1 MTYQEAVDYIEEI
14 PKFTK
19 KHTLE
24 HTREFLRGLGNPEK
38 DQKIIHVAGTNGKG
52 SVCAYLRAMLEADG
66 KTTGFFTSPHLVKIN
81 ERICLNGQPV
91 SDEEFLRAFEKVKT
105 TVDEMSGAGFAHPSY
120 FEFLF
125 GMGMVVFAEKH
136 PDYTILETGLGGRLD
151 ATNAVGKPL
160 MTVITSISLDHTKY
174 LGSTISEI
182 AAEKA
187 GIIKQNVP
195 LVFDGS
201 SPEASEVI
209 RRQAETKGA
218 ECREI
223 TKHAFK
229 IQEITD
235 KRIAFSRVNAYDDNI
250 VWRLSNSGIYQAM
263 NASVAI
269 AAMEGI
275 SREPETKEKYGR
287 WQRALAEV
295 HWDGRMEEI
304 CPGIYLDG
312 AHNPGAITAFCDSIQ
327 ALGEETPSV
336 ILFSAVEDKEYE
348 SMIRELCERVPAE
361 TYVVTEIEDGRRVPA
376 EVLKHIFE
384 KYTDRP
390 VLAKQQIADAW
401 TRAVKSK
408 TEQGKMYCLG
418 SLYLAGMIKR
428 EILQPGS

>member
-1 MTYQEAVDYIEEI
+1 M
-14 PKFTK
+14 
-19 KHTLE
+19 
-24 HTREFLRGLGNPEK
+24 
-38 DQKIIHVAGTNGKG
+38 
-52 SVCAYLRAMLEADG
+52 
-66 KTTGFFTSPHLVKIN
+66 
-81 ERICLNGQPV
+81 
-91 SDEEFLRAFEKVKT
+91 
-105 TVDEMSGAGFAHPSY
+105 
-120 FEFLF
+120 
-125 GMGMVVFAEKH
+125 
-136 PDYTILETGLGGRLD
+136 
-151 ATNAVGKPL
+151 
-160 MTVITSISLDHTKY
+160 
-174 LGSTISEI
+174 
-182 AAEKA
+182 
-187 GIIKQNVP
+187 
-195 LVFDGS
+195 FDGS
-201 SPEASEVI
+201 SPEASEEI

-275 SREPETKEKYGR
+275 SREPVTKEKYGR